1 MSSRVL
7 HTCWIKFKIKY
18 VMDKALE
25 QKSWI
30 LVSALSSVKYV
41 TLSKSLYRPLLIGAG
56 LCHT

>member
-1 MSSRVL
+1 MSSCVL

-30 LVSALSSVKYV
+30 LVSARHLSSM
-41 TLSKSLYRPLLIGAG
+41 
-56 LCHT
+56 